1 MAGDGGK
8 GKGKGGSV
16 GSRSQAKAAANIA
29 AAVVP
34 SCAAVQTGQSV
45 PPPPA
50 APADLD
56 TGTVQTSITLASRSM
71 PALAAG
77 VVGAAQVPQVA
88 GCTGTSEAI
97 AAGAESTAGVEK
109 ELERKRVQTDKK
121 RKQREQVRAGAQVS
135 SPTTASIPL
144 QGISPTSAS
153 VLEPAP
159 GGSPRSSPRKSQIR
173 QAVAA
178 TGNWSAFC
186 DVRMVLVAISS
197 AMEPL
202 LTRLGHAADRQE
214 LQGSTSD
221 NKCDP
226 THAFFAQLAESFNN
240 EAFLPLVPAGWD
252 KYDHMPK
259 QKVYTLRHARDAI
272 FLQGKWNACRAR
284 VEIATR
290 RYSSVSGTDGF
301 SCFCGC
307 GALGF
312 FSTSGYQSVH
322 ANKLSRDDN
331 TDGNGSKLCVAP
343 PAHLGVYMWYL
354 AMQNNDLMNQK
365 GSVAIPAAARHQ
377 GLVGTAGSY
386 AKHHKTIASHRSAD
400 PQNVDNISD
409 SDSDRTLKKKQK
421 KGRSKPQ
428 DHTRATFMDDGQPCK
443 LTKAN
448 REGAFIAALDKMAPE
463 RQTRLESL
471 RKREADLFLQQQSL
485 LVSLTLAHNLKKMAD
500 ASDEEEMSIAKKQ
513 IVTLNESMRQTEKNQ
528 QMNQADILKAEEEH
542 SSLERSRSC
551 KQDLLAA
558 LEHNT
563 GKGKPQDLETT
574 SEHSGDY
581 FST

>member
-1 MAGDGGK
+1 MAGEGGK

-56 TGTVQTSITLASRSM
+56 AEAVQASMTLAFLSM

-121 RKQREQVRAGAQVS
+121 RKQREQVRAVAQVS

-202 LTRLGHAADRQE
+202 LTRPGHAADRQE

-226 THAFFAQLAESFNN
+226 INAFFAQLAESFNDWL
-240 EAFLPLVPAGWD
+240 EFS
-252 KYDHMPK
+252 
-259 QKVYTLRHARDAI
+259 
-272 FLQGKWNACRAR
+272 RA
-284 VEIATR
+284 
-290 RYSSVSGTDGF
+290 
-301 SCFCGC
+301 
-307 GALGF
+307 
-312 FSTSGYQSVH
+312 
-322 ANKLSRDDN
+322 LS
-331 TDGNGSKLCVAP
+331 
-343 PAHLGVYMWYL
+343 
-354 AMQNNDLMNQK
+354 
-365 GSVAIPAAARHQ
+365 
-377 GLVGTAGSY
+377 
-386 AKHHKTIASHRSAD
+386 
-400 PQNVDNISD
+400 
-409 SDSDRTLKKKQK
+409 
-421 KGRSKPQ
+421 
-428 DHTRATFMDDGQPCK
+428 
-443 LTKAN
+443 
-448 REGAFIAALDKMAPE
+448 
-463 RQTRLESL
+463 
-471 RKREADLFLQQQSL
+471 SL
-485 LVSLTLAHNLKKMAD
+485 LVHP
-500 ASDEEEMSIAKKQ
+500 
-513 IVTLNESMRQTEKNQ
+513 R
-528 QMNQADILKAEEEH
+528 
-542 SSLERSRSC
+542 
-551 KQDLLAA
+551 
-558 LEHNT
+558 
-563 GKGKPQDLETT
+563 
-574 SEHSGDY
+574 
-581 FST
+581 